1 MSFTGHH
8 FAHFSMSFTGRY
20 FAHFLTA
27 PCLLPVISLISHSS
41 MSFTGHFSH
50 IDWSILGGFIELYHT
65 GKFLD
70 FSGWRM
76 WGGGGKDDQI
86 WGLYRSR

>member
-1 MSFTGHH
+1 MIILPGAVEVLIS
-8 FAHFSMSFTGRY
+8 
-20 FAHFLTA
+20 
-27 PCLLPVISLISHSS
+27 PCLLPVIISLNSHSS
-41 MSFTGHFSH
+41 MSFTGRFSH

-76 WGGGGKDDQI
+76 WGGGGKDD
-86 WGLYRSR
+86 